1 MTAHIL
7 ISSSG
12 CPSRLR
18 PSSFLQK
25 RSIGAVSRSK
35 EKHRDQCEIA
45 TGMNLHNAS
54 RRTLLDD
61 ESKGAHTFQRL
72 DRHFAPF
79 PMRSQE
85 GCELQQDLLGSLV
98 CWSERAFD
106 RDETP
111 LSLPFSW
118 CWCRHLSLLIN
129 WQSRR
134 LLCRGRVCRI
144 ANRCCNFPS
153 GNAGRGRWEEDRG
166 LVLVV
171 MLDIIKF

>member
-111 LSLPFSW
+111 LSPIL
-118 CWCRHLSLLIN
+118 
-129 WQSRR
+129 
-134 LLCRGRVCRI
+134 
-144 ANRCCNFPS
+144 
-153 GNAGRGRWEEDRG
+153 
-166 LVLVV
+166 LVLVPPPLLV
-171 MLDIIKF
+171 DKLAISTPFVSGPRVSNCKPLL